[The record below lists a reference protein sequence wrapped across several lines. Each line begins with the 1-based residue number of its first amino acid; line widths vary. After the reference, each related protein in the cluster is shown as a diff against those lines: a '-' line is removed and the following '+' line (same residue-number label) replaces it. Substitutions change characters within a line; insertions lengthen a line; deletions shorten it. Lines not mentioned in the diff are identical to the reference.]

1 MTTIHSMNAAGAL
14 DKLADYCKWA
24 SDYSREEIFKLLSC
38 VKTIVYV
45 DDFQIKEI
53 VENNGWN
60 EVTGNNELEVVYDR
74 DKGVY
79 LI

>member
-1 MTTIHSMNAAGAL
+1 M
-14 DKLADYCKWA
+14 
-24 SDYSREEIFKLLSC
+24 LSC

-53 VENNGWN
+53 VENRGWD
-60 EVTGNNELEVVYDR
+60 EVTGANQLDVVYDR
-74 DKGVY
+74 AKGVY